1 MSLVNMDEMLDD
13 VDVGSGSGSDG
24 NFSFDSID
32 IVDSDILAD
41 MDDILHE
48 LEDMETV
55 PATPHNVNLEY
66 APLPSCDEFLL
77 VFFIAVGGYIAA
89 MYLVVA
95 LIELYRSY
103 RN

>member
-13 VDVGSGSGSDG
+13 ADVGSGSGSDG

-55 PATPHNVNLEY
+55 CIFWLED
-66 APLPSCDEFLL
+66 APRDCSFT
-77 VFFIAVGGYIAA
+77 
-89 MYLVVA
+89 
-95 LIELYRSY
+95 ST
-103 RN
+103 

>member
-13 VDVGSGSGSDG
+13 ADVGSGSGSDG

-41 MDDILHE
+41 MDDILNE

-66 APLPSCDEFLL
+66 TPLPSCDEFLV